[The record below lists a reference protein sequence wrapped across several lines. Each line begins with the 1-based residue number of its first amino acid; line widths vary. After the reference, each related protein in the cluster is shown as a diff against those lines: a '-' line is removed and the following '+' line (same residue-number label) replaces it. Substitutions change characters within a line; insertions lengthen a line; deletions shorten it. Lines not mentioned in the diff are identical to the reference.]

1 MSSHVQGLP
10 VAHLV
15 FIQSSDFSEM
25 KNCDSSSCP
34 PCRGAS
40 QHASH
45 ASTVPGGR
53 GSRRQPVIWSASKAN
68 VSFASGLGPGVLQR
82 QGVGRPHVWWCPPA
96 SQGWKTS
103 ARTPAVKLS
112 AASDRPLAHTK
123 RCGPPSPAVPMLL
136 APACRGRTRHTS
148 WQAGSATPS
157 PSPARRRAL
166 VVFAA
171 SPTTPTPTPTPRGP
185 AHPARDG

>member
-82 QGVGRPHVWWCPPA
+82 QGVGHPHVWWCPPCQSGVEDEHA
-96 SQGWKTS
+96 YTRRRALCSLRPATRPTKKT
-103 ARTPAVKLS
+103 RTAQPR
-112 AASDRPLAHTK
+112 RPHA
-123 RCGPPSPAVPMLL
+123 P

-148 WQAGSATPS
+148 WQAGSATRS

-166 VVFAA
+166 VVVAAA
-171 SPTTPTPTPTPRGP
+171 SNTCGATLRLWRRPPC
-185 AHPARDG
+185 